1 MMQFIL
7 ERKKLP
13 PSVVKRNR
21 IINWVMTALNIGIP
35 FMSAFSY
42 FIVKLIQKYYCPY
55 YYEIPCPAYD
65 HWNNFQVDTRFMI
78 SGVEVVSGIFLAI
91 GVLKIRALIK
101 SGKNSDIDVK
111 QLLSHVVTFSFFLV
125 ANTVSYGYYAN
136 YKWGRNHLTTQSL
149 NKYDKATIACNAF
162 SFVAQLVQVWI
173 LNHFSAAENHL
184 NEALAP
190 TEDAPELIDT
200 AQ

>member
-42 FIVKLIQKYYCPY
+42 FIVKLIQKYSCPDYYATYCPT
-55 YYEIPCPAYD
+55 YE
-65 HWNNFQVDTRFMI
+65 HWDNFQVDTRFMI

-111 QLLSHVVTFSFFLV
+111 QLLSHVVIFTLFLV
-125 ANTVSYGYYAN
+125 ANTVSYGYFAN
-136 YKWGRNHLTTQSL
+136 YKWGPNNLT
-149 NKYDKATIACNAF
+149 D
-162 SFVAQLVQVWI
+162 
-173 LNHFSAAENHL
+173 
-184 NEALAP
+184 
-190 TEDAPELIDT
+190 
-200 AQ
+200 